1 MSSIKVL
8 LVDDVR
14 LFIEFERP
22 FFERAGCS
30 ILTATAGDEALRIVN
45 EEKPH
50 IVLLD
55 YEMPGM
61 NGDAVCRRIK
71 ENEATKHIPVLIVT
85 ANRSREVQERCLKAG
100 CTDFV
105 TKPVS
110 GRELLDK
117 VVKILQIPYRVHLR
131 TRVSMDVSLGLGADS
146 VSLSGYSEDISEG
159 GIYVETLDPVE
170 TGASVRVTFSL
181 PGEKTPIVVDS
192 QVVRV
197 ARLKDSGR
205 YGVGLRFVAPEAGLV
220 DRVRRFVIQEVGR

>member
-1 MSSIKVL
+1 MSAIKVL

-30 ILTATAGDEALRIVN
+30 ILTSTSGDEALRIVH

-61 NGDAVCRRIK
+61 NGDVVCRRIK
-71 ENEATKHIPVLIVT
+71 EDESTKHIPVLIVT
-85 ANRSREVQERCLKAG
+85 ANRTREVQERCLKAG

-131 TRVSMDVSLGLGADS
+131 TRVSMDVAIGVGADS
-146 VSLSGYSEDISEG
+146 MTLSGYSEDISEG
-159 GIYVETLDPVE
+159 GIYVETLEPVE
-170 TGASVRVTFSL
+170 AGASVRVTFSL
-181 PGEKTPIVVDS
+181 PGEKTPIVLAS

-197 ARLKDSGR
+197 TRLKDRGR
-205 YGVGLRFVAPEAGLV
+205 YGVGLRFVAPEAGIT
-220 DRVRRFVIQEVGR
+220 DRVKRFVIQEVGR

>member
-1 MSSIKVL
+1 MSSVKVL

-30 ILTATAGDEALRIVN
+30 ILTATSGDDALRIVR

-61 NGDAVCRRIK
+61 NGDEVCRRIK
-71 ENEATKHIPVLIVT
+71 ESEATKHIPVLIVT
-85 ANRSREVQERCLKAG
+85 ANRTREIQTRCVRAG

-117 VVKILQIPYRVHLR
+117 VVKILEIPYRVHLR
-131 TRVSMDVSLGLGADS
+131 TRVSMEVALGVGGESIALT
-146 VSLSGYSEDISEG
+146 GYSEDISEG
-159 GIYVETLDPVE
+159 GIYVETLEPVE
-170 TGASVRVTFSL
+170 AGAPVRIVFTL
-181 PGEKTPIVVDS
+181 PGQARPVEVAAE
-192 QVVRV
+192 VVRV
-197 ARLKDSGR
+197 SRLKDGGR
-205 YGVGLRFVAPEAGLV
+205 YGVGLRFLEPDVALT
-220 DRVRRFVIQEVGR
+220 DRVKKFVMQEVGR